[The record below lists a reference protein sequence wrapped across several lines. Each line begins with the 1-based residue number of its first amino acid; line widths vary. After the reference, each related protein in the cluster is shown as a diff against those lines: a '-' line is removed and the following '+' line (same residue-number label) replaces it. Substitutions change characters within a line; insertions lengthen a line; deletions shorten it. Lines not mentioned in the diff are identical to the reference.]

1 MYDALADTTRYT
13 IAIAYGRTY
22 DIARHDLI
30 RIGETGLD
38 RRGAALTH
46 SQVWM
51 GTLMMMNTLTD
62 PRRPRACPHPA
73 NRGALRTDLI
83 WWKIW
88 NPSRRRRSSSC
99 PCMHARMALLWF
111 PSLC

>member
-38 RRGAALTH
+38 RRGPH
-46 SQVWM
+46 S
-51 GTLMMMNTLTD
+51 
-62 PRRPRACPHPA
+62 RAGMDGYPDGDEHV
-73 NRGALRTDLI
+73 D
-83 WWKIW
+83 
-88 NPSRRRRSSSC
+88 RSSQT
-99 PCMHARMALLWF
+99 ARMSSSGKPGCAPHRPYLVEDLEPF
-111 PSLC
+111 